1 MQGRLFPFVLLVV
14 VCAAIL
20 YKIQR
25 AKAGD
30 IPQIRRIAGLDA
42 MEEAIGRATETGR
55 PVFYTPGRG
64 GLLDNYAAQTLAG
77 LEMLG
82 YVAKMTAKYETNLIV
97 GIGEPNVYPLA
108 DEIVRQS
115 YIEAGHPDAYTPE
128 MVRFL
133 SPAQFAYAA
142 ASLGIMHR
150 EKVAATMLIGAF
162 WAESLLLAEGGS
174 QVGAIQI
181 AGTARMYQI
190 PFFIAACDYCL
201 IGEEMFAGGAYLSKD
216 PVKLGTI
223 AGQDIAKLI
232 ALISIAVGVI
242 AVSFGNDFLPKLFT
256 NIK

>member
-1 MQGRLFPFVLLVV
+1 VQGRLFAFVLLVFV
-14 VCAAIL
+14 SGSIL
-20 YKIQR
+20 YKIQK
-25 AKAGD
+25 AKAGN
-30 IPQIRRIAGLDA
+30 IPEIRRIAGLDA
-42 MEEAIGRATETGR
+42 IEEAIGRATETGR

-77 LEMLG
+77 LEILG
-82 YVAKMTAKYETNLIV
+82 HVAKMTAKYETNLIV

-115 YIEAGHPDAYTPE
+115 YIESGHADAYSPE

-133 SPAQFAYAA
+133 SPSQFAYAA

-150 EKVAATMLIGAF
+150 EKVATTILIGAF

-190 PFFIAACDYCL
+190 PFFVAACDYCL
-201 IGEEMFAGGAYLSKD
+201 IGEEIFAGGAYLSKD

-223 AGQDIAKLI
+223 AGQDVGKLF
-232 ALISIAVGVI
+232 ALISIALGVL
-242 AVSFGNDFLPKLFT
+242 AVSFGNKFLPQLFT